1 MIGYG
6 IERTKGIFLVHRAP
20 VCSPYWI
27 PEGKNKEDDLQ
38 SLYTMT
44 SVPASPLDR
53 DQAQISRDD
62 LVGAASGN
70 LSVFAG
76 DGDKNG
82 PLGKVVAMVVL
93 VRGIGDKRTLETR
106 LTG

>member
-1 MIGYG
+1 
-6 IERTKGIFLVHRAP
+6 
-20 VCSPYWI
+20 
-27 PEGKNKEDDLQ
+27 
-38 SLYTMT
+38 MT

-76 DGDKNG
+76 RRGRKRSTG
-82 PLGKVVAMVVL
+82 EVVAMMVL
-93 VRGIGDKRTLETR
+93 VRGIGDRRTLETR